1 VYSAEG
7 RWMLSTDVFVSAV
20 ADVEEAVLRSNKEA
34 IQRTHRRETTNLH
47 RETVDGA
54 RATQGGARMPVDVF
68 LVFAEAR
75 AAASVKVDLILQLVM
90 EKFNLTNPE
99 APKKEKVVLNKYER
113 KLNLPSRHR
122 KSVTFDLLSVENPA
136 LFANVTE
143 RGVLSVVFFI
153 DTGGQ

>member
-1 VYSAEG
+1 
-7 RWMLSTDVFVSAV
+7 
-20 ADVEEAVLRSNKEA
+20 
-34 IQRTHRRETTNLH
+34 
-47 RETVDGA
+47 
-54 RATQGGARMPVDVF
+54 MPVDVF
-68 LVFAEAR
+68 LVFAKAR
-75 AAASVKVDLILQLVM
+75 AAASVKVDFILQLVM

-143 RGVLSVVFFI
+143 SVAFFLPYFSL
-153 DTGGQ
+153 TRAGSNVSSCKGSAVATP

>member
-1 VYSAEG
+1 
-7 RWMLSTDVFVSAV
+7 
-20 ADVEEAVLRSNKEA
+20 
-34 IQRTHRRETTNLH
+34 
-47 RETVDGA
+47 
-54 RATQGGARMPVDVF
+54 
-68 LVFAEAR
+68 
-75 AAASVKVDLILQLVM
+75 M

>member
-1 VYSAEG
+1 MYSAEG

-68 LVFAEAR
+68 LVFAKAR
-75 AAASVKVDLILQLVM
+75 AAASVKVDFILQLAM

-99 APKKEKVVLNKYER
+99 APKKEKVILNKYER
-113 KLNLPSRHR
+113 KLNDKKLGKPTKPPS
-122 KSVTFDLLSVENPA
+122 
-136 LFANVTE
+136 
-143 RGVLSVVFFI
+143 
-153 DTGGQ
+153 